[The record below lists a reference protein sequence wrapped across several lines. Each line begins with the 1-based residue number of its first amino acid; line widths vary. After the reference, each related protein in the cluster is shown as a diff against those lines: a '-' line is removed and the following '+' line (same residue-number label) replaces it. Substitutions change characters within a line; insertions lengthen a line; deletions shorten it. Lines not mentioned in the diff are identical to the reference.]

1 MGLLHLFQEIEAWME
16 KHDGEIDMMGDSEE
30 GEIDLKGNSDED
42 PVVEDATSE
51 EFNNFLEK
59 RVDAVE
65 KNLHLHLKE

>member
-1 MGLLHLFQEIEAWME
+1 MCLLHLFKEMEAWME
-16 KHDGEIDMMGDSEE
+16 EHDGEIDLMGDSDD
-30 GEIDLKGNSDED
+30 GEIDLMGDSDED